1 MTTKELLDRIKLT
14 LQEESTMSYISID
27 LLLDEIKE
35 HIDDEYTRGY
45 EQGSIDAYVKAYQ

>member
-14 LQEESTMSYISID
+14 LQEESKMSYVAID

-35 HIDDEYTRGY
+35 HIEHEATKKHNELLENKYKD
-45 EQGSIDAYVKAYQ
+45 